1 MQWLWG
7 STFRFFCRVTGK
19 ARNRVGLENVGRV
32 EKFERRVVFVF
43 RSLGIVGTREEAVL
57 CCVFVYNR
65 HFRLLSDKWPTEF
78 EGRGSR
84 FPDTGNQPV
93 SARTHALSGAKQQSS
108 SRSAEGGNAFR
119 RGWRQVG
126 EVGIYHAA
134 CSHYSTSCFK
144 RAQQDP
150 LCPISSRMR
159 GRKKVR
165 RRQLPIFYVQ
175 VPRTLQEQRDHQIS
189 DGHCRAVAAV
199 IAILFILDGPLLLL
213 RP

>member
-1 MQWLWG
+1 MWVESRNSNVASFSCLGHWESSELGKKRCSVVSLFTIGISDCWAISGRQSLKAG
-7 STFRFFCRVTGK
+7 GADFPTLATNQSAHAHTHSLALNNSRVLG
-19 ARNRVGLENVGRV
+19 RPRV
-32 EKFERRVVFVF
+32 E
-43 RSLGIVGTREEAVL
+43 
-57 CCVFVYNR
+57 
-65 HFRLLSDKWPTEF
+65 
-78 EGRGSR
+78 
-84 FPDTGNQPV
+84 
-93 SARTHALSGAKQQSS
+93 
-108 SRSAEGGNAFR
+108 NAFR

-199 IAILFILDGPLLLL
+199 ITILFILDGPLLLL

>member
-1 MQWLWG
+1 MSAKHIPPFSNNRGRAVQWLWG

-84 FPDTGNQPV
+84 FPDTGSQPV

-108 SRSAEGGNAFR
+108 SRSAEGGKCLSKGVASGR
-119 RGWRQVG
+119 R
-126 EVGIYHAA
+126 
-134 CSHYSTSCFK
+134 
-144 RAQQDP
+144 
-150 LCPISSRMR
+150 SRN
-159 GRKKVR
+159 
-165 RRQLPIFYVQ
+165 LP
-175 VPRTLQEQRDHQIS
+175 RSLQ
-189 DGHCRAVAAV
+189 
-199 IAILFILDGPLLLL
+199 PLLNVLFQKGTTRPVVSYIQSDERKEEGSTTTASDFL
-213 RP
+213 RSSSADCKNNGTIKYLMDTAALSPQ